1 MKLSKARPSRFSK
14 SATPAF
20 IALPF
25 EDFLALTDVTTL
37 PATTTEK
44 FAIHGRGRNF
54 PDRTA
59 VFFRVRT
66 IR

>member
-1 MKLSKARPSRFSK
+1 MKLSKAPPSRFSK

-44 FAIHGRGRNF
+44 FPIRGRGRNF
-54 PDRTA
+54 PDRTE
-59 VFFRVRT
+59 VFIRVPTKR
-66 IR
+66 